1 MKFEILTAMITKSGI
16 FWEVKLCSLEQCS
29 DVSENPAMFI
39 ITVTDNRGNT
49 ILWNN
54 GTLQSDL
61 LIISV

>member
-49 ILWNN
+49 IL
-54 GTLQSDL
+54 
-61 LIISV
+61 